1 MKHPS
6 GDEDDEYSSL
16 VSTLKDLKKGRN
28 NEKVGPSL
36 KEEKDDDFQ
45 EDDNQRVYAS
55 FLNQL
60 SLPGVDN
67 KDSIGF
73 RIEALRVYLEQQ
85 LGDDIFIK
93 AYKYLL
99 DPPIED
105 DNNAEL

>member
-1 MKHPS
+1 MV
-6 GDEDDEYSSL
+6 GD
-16 VSTLKDLKKGRN
+16 KN
-28 NEKVGPSL
+28 
-36 KEEKDDDFQ
+36 DFE

-73 RIEALRVYLEQQ
+73 RIEALRVYLEKQ
-85 LGDDIFIK
+85 LGDEIFIK